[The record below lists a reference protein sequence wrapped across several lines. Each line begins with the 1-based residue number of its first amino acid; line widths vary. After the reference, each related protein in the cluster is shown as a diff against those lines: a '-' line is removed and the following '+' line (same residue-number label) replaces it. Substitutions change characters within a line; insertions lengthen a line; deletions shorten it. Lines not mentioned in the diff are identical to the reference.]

1 MENEKKLSIDE
12 RIKNLNSKESL
23 MQLLIDIKEETVK
36 ESKEISLEEIQKS
49 KRR

>member
-23 MQLLIDIKEETVK
+23 MQLLIDIKEETEK